1 MTRVLIDV
9 NAFAVSLVD
18 SHPGNEYIRPHVH
31 PALSGEDTLRVYSYL
46 PFRAQWILTAKW
58 GFDRVAA
65 RNAVSSFLQYPLT
78 VVDAT
83 IDTVLDSYEISTE
96 KNHDVYDS
104 FYISLDRMHDADV
117 VLTTDRDF
125 EQLCED
131 EEFEYLNPV
140 PGEVLERFSC
150 MNS

>member
-1 MTRVLIDV
+1 MTRILIDI
-9 NAFAVSLVD
+9 NAVAVSLVD
-18 SHPGNEYIRPHVH
+18 SHPGNEYITPHVH
-31 PALSGEDTLRVYSYL
+31 PALSGDDTLLVYSYL

-58 GFDRVAA
+58 GFDCVDA

-83 IDTVLDSYEISTE
+83 IDTVLDSYEISAE

-104 FYISLDRMHDADV
+104 FYISLARGHAADV

-131 EEFEYLNPV
+131 EDFEYLNPV
-140 PGEVLERFSC
+140 PGEVLERFSS